1 MDSFKDNTRQMI
13 DIAIRDNASFLISK
27 DIKELDKDVYK
38 RIRAE
43 KVVQKIFYNKVL
55 NEIQLLISEFDKEKI
70 KLVFVKGVFLAL
82 DLYDDISERSS
93 KDIDISIDKNE
104 YHRAH
109 SLLRKIG
116 YSCVDFSDEEIEA
129 DKHLEYLSEQHICY
143 EKMNGNIKI
152 YLELHGNIL
161 NAGEAF
167 DFSTQEFLDNSVRC
181 SVGGLT
187 PYILKPEYNLIY
199 LILHFF
205 KHIPLS
211 YTHYSVMG
219 MKPEINLGAL
229 TDIVLLIEKY
239 KNQIDWNF
247 FLNLCKRMR
256 IVRYIYV
263 SIKLAN
269 DIYVDPFLE
278 ELLKQLQKEIIHTYM
293 NEIAYERCGWGKFI
307 WMLDKTL
314 DVLEE
319 NNLSIILKG
328 TFLDY
333 IDMIDIAEKYSHHK
347 VKVSDQ
353 YEFQQE
359 FKVDLNIECGIS
371 RSFLKVTVNKEGINV
386 SYEIKNKKIVGY
398 TGEKKAYH
406 CDGVDILVVT
416 SKKIMHKLFILG
428 NEQNGYYLA
437 ESSQDDF
444 FETVNR
450 VSNNK
455 YEEKISVMEDSCFM
469 NMRISWDEMG
479 IDPLK
484 DKVVPFNVAGLMTSP
499 KTMENTGNYQLFD
512 NKNDLFDFRYI
523 PVLHFE

>member
-187 PYILKPEYNLIY
+187 PYR
-199 LILHFF
+199 
-205 KHIPLS
+205 
-211 YTHYSVMG
+211 
-219 MKPEINLGAL
+219 
-229 TDIVLLIEKY
+229 
-239 KNQIDWNF
+239 NQN
-247 FLNLCKRMR
+247 
-256 IVRYIYV
+256 
-263 SIKLAN
+263 
-269 DIYVDPFLE
+269 
-278 ELLKQLQKEIIHTYM
+278 II
-293 NEIAYERCGWGKFI
+293 
-307 WMLDKTL
+307 
-314 DVLEE
+314 
-319 NNLSIILKG
+319 
-328 TFLDY
+328 
-333 IDMIDIAEKYSHHK
+333 
-347 VKVSDQ
+347 
-353 YEFQQE
+353 
-359 FKVDLNIECGIS
+359 
-371 RSFLKVTVNKEGINV
+371 
-386 SYEIKNKKIVGY
+386 
-398 TGEKKAYH
+398 
-406 CDGVDILVVT
+406 
-416 SKKIMHKLFILG
+416 
-428 NEQNGYYLA
+428 
-437 ESSQDDF
+437 
-444 FETVNR
+444 
-450 VSNNK
+450 
-455 YEEKISVMEDSCFM
+455 
-469 NMRISWDEMG
+469 
-479 IDPLK
+479 
-484 DKVVPFNVAGLMTSP
+484 
-499 KTMENTGNYQLFD
+499 
-512 NKNDLFDFRYI
+512 
-523 PVLHFE
+523 

>member
-1 MDSFKDNTRQMI
+1 MKQKLMNFLMDSFKDNTRQMI

-55 NEIQLLISEFDKEKI
+55 NEIQLLISEFDKEKL

-239 KNQIDWNF
+239 KDQIDWNF

-269 DIYVDPFLE
+269 DIYVDPFL
-278 ELLKQLQKEIIHTYM
+278 
-293 NEIAYERCGWGKFI
+293 
-307 WMLDKTL
+307 
-314 DVLEE
+314 
-319 NNLSIILKG
+319 
-328 TFLDY
+328 
-333 IDMIDIAEKYSHHK
+333 
-347 VKVSDQ
+347 
-353 YEFQQE
+353 
-359 FKVDLNIECGIS
+359 
-371 RSFLKVTVNKEGINV
+371 
-386 SYEIKNKKIVGY
+386 
-398 TGEKKAYH
+398 
-406 CDGVDILVVT
+406 
-416 SKKIMHKLFILG
+416 
-428 NEQNGYYLA
+428 
-437 ESSQDDF
+437 
-444 FETVNR
+444 
-450 VSNNK
+450 
-455 YEEKISVMEDSCFM
+455 
-469 NMRISWDEMG
+469 
-479 IDPLK
+479 
-484 DKVVPFNVAGLMTSP
+484 
-499 KTMENTGNYQLFD
+499 
-512 NKNDLFDFRYI
+512 
-523 PVLHFE
+523 